1 MVFIIFSCSGAGVP
15 RRTHVPRRTQEKTP
29 LGSGLKQAVKI
40 FKKEA
45 KSFNFY
51 SYYFF

>member
-1 MVFIIFSCSGAGVP
+1 MVFIIFSCSGAG
-15 RRTHVPRRTQEKTP
+15 VPRRTQEKTP